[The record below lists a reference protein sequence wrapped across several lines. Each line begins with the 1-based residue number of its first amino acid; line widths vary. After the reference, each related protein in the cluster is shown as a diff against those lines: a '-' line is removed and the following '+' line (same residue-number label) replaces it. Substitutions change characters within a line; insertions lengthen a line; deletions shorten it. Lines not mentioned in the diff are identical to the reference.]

1 VLVGT
6 QSNIIAQHSSNHVAH
21 YVAIQSGLHIY
32 RNAAL
37 LELADRYVGELSDA
51 IAKRLNLPTLVR
63 RVLISAESQRHAI
76 ARRAVSSKVDADLV
90 AERIADAFN
99 NVQYLL
105 LPQQEPHIYALVGH
119 SKVADRWLLLPL
131 KLVFADPPL
140 RKADELWIRTA
151 HPYGR
156 KKMRKALAK
165 GLLRELTR
173 DDAF

>member
-1 VLVGT
+1 VLVST
-6 QSNIIAQHSSNHVAH
+6 QSNVIAQHSSPIAH
-21 YVAIQSGLHIY
+21 HVAIQSSLHIY

-90 AERIADAFN
+90 AERIIDAFN

-119 SKVADRWLLLPL
+119 SKAAGRWLLMPL
-131 KLVFADPPL
+131 KLVFADPPS

-156 KKMRKALAK
+156 KNMRKALAK

-173 DDAF
+173 EDAF